1 MRCQGGHLSDL
12 GGSPGAFGSPV
23 LSLVGVSS
31 KDEPGAERRHLGQI
45 RGWRLL
51 QDNKQSGHG
60 RTFSSIMSEGTR
72 FLREPSISSSAD

>member
-1 MRCQGGHLSDL
+1 MRCEGGHLSDL
-12 GGSPGAFGSPV
+12 GGSPGPFGSPV

-31 KDEPGAERRHLGQI
+31 KDEPGAERRHLGEI

-51 QDNKQSGHG
+51 QDNKQFMS

-72 FLREPSISSSAD
+72 FPQEPSISSSAD